1 VVQETPGSPPAPTVG
16 RRETRTSLFAPKV
29 GRIFITTLL
38 ATACR
43 EKVEVVTE
51 TPDPVATVERW
62 LRQEVFADPPTLA
75 FAPDLKP
82 ADFPARQV
90 RAENYRFLDLWRVR
104 QVDARLLIDALV
116 SLDGQ
121 PHVLPF
127 YLEEVEGVWR
137 VAGFAAAEPIENP
150 GAAPPGGANLPGP
163 LAAATFRGAPPA
175 QVVYVAPATEGD
187 EEGEDARLAVRVGF
201 HDFVYTGE
209 CPTGRLGT
217 ALRRSARRIG
227 TCHVETF
234 GSKPRAGRLTFDV
247 TLQAGQA
254 PEVVLRETT
263 LLAGALTECVAEALG
278 RLPPEKA
285 SHCTVRVPIT
295 FSPRR

>member
-1 VVQETPGSPPAPTVG
+1 MMRFHWVFWMG
-16 RRETRTSLFAPKV
+16 
-29 GRIFITTLL
+29 L

-43 EKVEVVTE
+43 EKVEATVQ

-62 LRQEVFADPPTLA
+62 LRHEVFAEPSTLA

-82 ADFPARQV
+82 GDFPTRQV

-104 QVDARLLIDALV
+104 QVDGRLLIDALV

-121 PHVLPF
+121 PHVVPF

-137 VAGFAAAEPIENP
+137 MAGWNPAEPIENP
-150 GAAPPGGANLPGP
+150 GAAPPGGADLPGP

-175 QVVYVAPATEGD
+175 QVVYVAPVTEG
-187 EEGEDARLAVRVGF
+187 EEAEDARLAVRVGF
-201 HDFVYTGE
+201 LDFVYSGE
-209 CPTGRLGT
+209 CPAGRLGA